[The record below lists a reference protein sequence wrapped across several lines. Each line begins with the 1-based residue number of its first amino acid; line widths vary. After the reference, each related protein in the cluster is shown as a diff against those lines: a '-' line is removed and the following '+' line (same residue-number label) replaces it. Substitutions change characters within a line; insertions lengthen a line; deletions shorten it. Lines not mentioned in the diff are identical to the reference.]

1 MTRSEPD
8 DFARPPVDAVAQI
21 ILQDALDDTGLVKRT
36 RGAGKGIRAADLS
49 PLSLRQQTV
58 PALCLLSNSDLANK
72 RYMEDLVS
80 IAIASAERADSVL
93 LKANATHARTVR
105 AVCGVASIAAIGV
118 AASVLA
124 MFGLPGGA
132 RGADEKLVAVASQI
146 QSLDQQQQLANH
158 KLDAV
163 KSEVDD
169 QRKAV
174 TEIEHARPSPQMEAS
189 DQQSQA
195 KQRVITVPGAP
206 PIIATPLS
214 PLHDAT
220 YSEPWPGPEVTKQ
233 SASYSY
239 QWPQAS
245 ETAQATPYSTTLWPA
260 RTEPVQQP
268 SWTARHRRTQTT
280 PQFLLVIQRNL
291 RMLFR

>member
-8 DFARPPVDAVAQI
+8 DFAGPPVDAVAQI
-21 ILQDALDDTGLVKRT
+21 ILQDALDDPGLVKRT
-36 RGAGKGIRAADLS
+36 RGAGKGIRAADASLL
-49 PLSLRQQTV
+49 PLRQQSA

-80 IAIASAERADSVL
+80 IAIASAERADSAL
-93 LKANATHARTVR
+93 LKANATHARTMR
-105 AVCGVASIAAIGV
+105 AVLAIGSVAVAGIAAG
-118 AASVLA
+118 VLA
-124 MFGLPGGA
+124 ISGLPSAHGT
-132 RGADEKLVAVASQI
+132 DEKLVAVAGQI
-146 QSLDQQQQLANH
+146 RSLNQQQRLANH

-163 KSEVDD
+163 KSDVDD

-174 TEIEHARPSPQMEAS
+174 TEIQRAGPSPRMEAS
-189 DQQSQA
+189 DQQEQV

-206 PIIATPLS
+206 PIIATPLG
-214 PLHDAT
+214 PLHDAV

-260 RTEPVQQP
+260 RAEPVQQP
-268 SWTARHRRTQTT
+268 TWTARHRRAQA
-280 PQFLLVIQRNL
+280 PPFLLVIQRNL

>member
-8 DFARPPVDAVAQI
+8 DFAQPPVDAVAQI
-21 ILQDALDDTGLVKRT
+21 ILQDALDDPGLVKRT
-36 RGAGKGIRAADLS
+36 RGTSKGIQTADLS
-49 PLSLRQQTV
+49 HLSLRQQSV

-72 RYMEDLVS
+72 RYLEDLVS
-80 IAIASAERADSVL
+80 IAIASAERADNIL
-93 LKANATHARTVR
+93 LKANATHTRTVR
-105 AVCGVASIAAIGV
+105 AVCGVASIAAAGI
-118 AASVLA
+118 AAGVLA
-124 MFGLPGGA
+124 MSGLPGAHGT
-132 RGADEKLVAVASQI
+132 DEKLVAVAGQI
-146 QSLDQQQQLANH
+146 RSLDQQQQLANH
-158 KLDAV
+158 KLDTV
-163 KSEVDD
+163 TSEVDD
-169 QRKAV
+169 QRKVV
-174 TEIEHARPSPQMEAS
+174 TQIQHAGPSPQMEVS
-189 DQQSQA
+189 DQQQGQA
-195 KQRVITVPGAP
+195 KERVITVPGAP

-245 ETAQATPYSTTLWPA
+245 ETAQATSYSTTLWPS

-268 SWTARHRRTQTT
+268 SWTARHRRPQT